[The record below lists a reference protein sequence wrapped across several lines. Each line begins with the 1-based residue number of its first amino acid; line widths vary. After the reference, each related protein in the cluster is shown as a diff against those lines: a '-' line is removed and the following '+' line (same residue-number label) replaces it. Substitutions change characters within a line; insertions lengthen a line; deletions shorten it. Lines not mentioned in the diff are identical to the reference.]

1 MVNAGSSPLARGLR
15 GRAGIG
21 PCSVGIIPARAGF
34 TGFTT
39 HTCTVNRDHPRSRGV
54 YRKGAGR
61 YRGHGGSSPL
71 ARGLPIGLSQ
81 RPPTNRIIPAR
92 AGFTMM
98 MKSSLT
104 LKGDHPRSRGV
115 YVKDIPMPWTGDGS
129 SPLARGLRRGSK
141 VAIRIE
147 GIIPAR
153 AGFTRLLCALFFIRG
168 DHPRSRGVYRI
179 QTVATTPATGSSPLA
194 RGLRGQCPVVRRL
207 GRIIPARAGFT
218 VFVGGAD
225 HHVRDHPRSRGVYL
239 FMQIWSS
246 GDPGSSPLA
255 RGLRSG
261 REGVYIDSGIIPARA
276 GFTLY
281 PGRY

>member
-194 RGLRGQCPVVRRL
+194 RGLPHPDRRDHARD
-207 GRIIPARAGFT
+207 RIIPARAGFT
-218 VFVGGAD
+218 RTVSCGSSP
-225 HHVRDHPRSRGVYL
+225 RTDHPRSRGVYRVRRR
-239 FMQIWSS
+239 S
-246 GDPGSSPLA
+246 GPPCPGSSPLA
-255 RGLRSG
+255 RGLLVHANMVER
-261 REGVYIDSGIIPARA
+261 RSGIIPARA
-276 GFTLY
+276 GFTV
-281 PGRY
+281 RS